1 VRRALP
7 WLLAA
12 LLALLLVAIGDPR
25 EFARAHGAEQRLSIA
40 TGGTGGVWYPYGGGV
55 AKVVSAHVPN
65 AEATAEVTA
74 ASVDNLKLLGAGE
87 VDLAFTMADALAD
100 AAAGAGPFARLGGG
114 RVKARAIAVLYTNY
128 THLVTVEGSGIA
140 RAADLRGKVVSIG
153 SPGSGTEAI
162 ALRVLE
168 AAGLDPARDV
178 RHQGLGAA
186 QSVDALRDGKVDAF
200 FFSGG
205 VPTGAV
211 LDLARTPGLTMRL
224 VPMDDVLRTM
234 QARWPGGL
242 YFPATIARDAYAGL
256 PRDVPVVGVAS
267 VLVADARMSE
277 RLAYEITRALFE
289 HHAELA
295 AVHPEARKLA
305 LATAVRGSPVPFHP
319 GALRYYRETGALG
332 GVQ

>member
-1 VRRALP
+1 MRRALP

-12 LLALLLVAIGDPR
+12 LLALLLAAVGDPR

-55 AKVVSAHVPN
+55 AKVVSAYVPN
-65 AEATAEVTA
+65 VEVTAEVTA

-87 VDLAFTMADALAD
+87 VDLAFAMADALAD
-100 AAAGAGPFARLGGG
+100 ADAGRGPFATLG
-114 RVKARAIAVLYTNY
+114 RVRARAIAVLYTNY
-128 THLVTVEGSGIA
+128 THLVTADGSGIA
-140 RAADLRGKVVSIG
+140 RAADLRGKVVSTG

-162 ALRVLE
+162 ALRVIE

-178 RHQGLGAA
+178 RRQGLGAA

-211 LDLARTPGLTMRL
+211 LDLARTPGLTMRA
-224 VPMDDVLRTM
+224 VPLDDVLRTM

-242 YFPATIARDAYAGL
+242 YFPATIARGAYPGVE
-256 PRDVPVVGVAS
+256 RDVPVVGVAS

-295 AVHPEARKLA
+295 AVHPEARKLT

-319 GALRYYRETGALG
+319 GALRYYREMRALG

>member
-1 VRRALP
+1 MRRPPLSWIA
-7 WLLAA
+7 AA
-12 LLALLLVAIGDPR
+12 LLASVLVAIGDPR

-100 AAAGAGPFARLGGG
+100 AAAGRGPFTRLG
-114 RVKARAIAVLYTNY
+114 RVRARAIAVLYTNY
-128 THLVTVEGSGIA
+128 THLVTVEGSGVR
-140 RAADLRGKVVSIG
+140 RAADLRGKVVSTG

-186 QSVDALRDGKVDAF
+186 QSVDALRDGKIDAF

-211 LDLARTPGLTMRL
+211 LDLARTPGLTMRVL
-224 VPMDDVLRTM
+224 PLDDVLRAL
-234 QARWPGGL
+234 QARYPGGL
-242 YFPATIARDAYAGL
+242 YFPATIARAAYGLDA
-256 PRDVPVVGVAS
+256 DVPVVGVAS
-267 VLVADARMSE
+267 VLVADARMSDQ
-277 RLAYEITRALFE
+277 LAYEITRALFE
-289 HHAELA
+289 HHAELG
-295 AVHPEARKLA
+295 AVHPEARKLS
-305 LATAVRGSPVPFHP
+305 LATAVKGSPVPFHP
-319 GALRYYRETGALG
+319 GALRYYREMGAAG